1 MCLAPLVVRGSIRP
15 VHQNSVLLSVQDIPN
30 TTRTFDG
37 ASKQTSSKTGLHFVP
52 FVHVRTALST
62 THAHCITQHAHVL
75 THAERAHAHDQT
87 QPQAPCHSPCTLPS
101 RHTRAAYLA
110 CMHTRLRAHAPG
122 IRLAKTMYIQCTY
135 GISGLEITKYT
146 VYIRHFWLGNYQ
158 IYGAYMC
165 DEYGSGQPHM

>member
-146 VYIRHFWLGNYQ
+146 VHICAMNTVLANHTCEHPRHELQ
-158 IYGAYMC
+158 
-165 DEYGSGQPHM
+165 